1 MDILNVSEYN
11 YLKENLGRHPNEME
25 QHIVNA
31 EWSEHCSYKSSKIHL
46 RKFPTD
52 GDRIVKGPGYD
63 AGVIDVGDGYVIT
76 VHIESHN
83 HPSAVEPHGGAAT
96 GVGGVLRDILSMGTR
111 PIALLNALRFGNI
124 DNDNSFSNKKNQWLL
139 KNVVRGIADYG
150 NCIGVPTVGGEVEF
164 DSSFDNY
171 CLVDIASIGHGKQS
185 KLVKNKAKKGD
196 IIILAGNPTGKDG
209 IHGASFA
216 SSNLD
221 EENRSAVQIPDPFL
235 EKVLLEATIDAI
247 DKKCIKALKDLGGG
261 GLSCCLSETAD
272 SLKKGFEIEL
282 SNVHL
287 KHHDITDTEIMI
299 SESQERMLYVTS
311 IKMKNK
317 LFKILDEHNIK
328 YSVIGK
334 VNNNKNL
341 TIKKNGRLIAKMPA
355 KLVAHAP
362 LLDRPSKKPFYL
374 DDINKSFIEPNVP
387 KDLQNSILSMISDPN
402 LCSKNWIYQQFDYE
416 VGIRTVSKPGF
427 SDSSVLKLDNGRF
440 ITFNLD
446 GNSKHCYIDPYQG
459 TLGCIAE
466 SVRNSICVGADPI
479 GIVDHLQFGNPENEQ
494 IFWTFLESVRAIRD
508 FCTYMG
514 IPVVGGKVS
523 LYNETKIGPI
533 KPSPV
538 IGTLGLIENKNSIIS
553 SILQTGDQIFIIG
566 ITNDEMGGSEYYEH
580 YHKTTGGKVPAI
592 NLKDQKKIFE
602 IIKTLLKTNWVSA
615 VHDCSKGGIVI
626 YLLEMSIQSDLGL
639 IVDINKI
646 PNTCKR
652 LDHVLFSETQ
662 NRFIISTQYPGKIR
676 DFLSGEKIPFA
687 NIGMVTDEKNCILKS
702 NEKTIFNVQISEL
715 IEKYDN
721 SISRILEKNPKQIS

>member
-1 MDILNVSEYN
+1 MEILNVSEYN
-11 YLKENLGRHPNEME
+11 FLKENLGRQPNELE
-25 QHIVNA
+25 QHIINA

-46 RKFPTD
+46 RTFPTS
-52 GDRIVKGPGYD
+52 GNRVIKGPGYD

-124 DNDNSFSNKKNQWLL
+124 DNDNLSSNKKNQWLL

-150 NCIGVPTVGGEVEF
+150 NCMGVPTVGGEVEF
-164 DSSFDNY
+164 DSCFDNY
-171 CLVDIASIGHGKQS
+171 CLVDVASIGHGKIN
-185 KLVKNKAKKGD
+185 KLIKNRAMKGD

-235 EKVLLEATIDAI
+235 EKMLLEATIKAI
-247 DKKCIKALKDLGGG
+247 DRKCIKALKDLGGG

-272 SLKKGFEIEL
+272 SLNKGFEIEI

-287 KHHDITDTEIMI
+287 RHNDITDTEIMI

-311 IKMKNK
+311 NKMKNK
-317 LFKILDEHNIK
+317 LFKIFDEYNIK

-341 TIKKNGRLIAKMPA
+341 TIKKNGKLMAKMPA
-355 KLVAHAP
+355 KLIAHAP
-362 LLDRPSKKPFYL
+362 LLDRPSKKPLYL
-374 DDINKSFIEPNVP
+374 EDINKSFNEPSAP
-387 KDLQNSILSMISDPN
+387 KNLQNAVLSMISNPS
-402 LCSKNWIYQQFDYE
+402 LCSKKWIYQQFDHE

-446 GNSKHCYIDPYQG
+446 GNSKHCFIDPYQG

-466 SVRNSICVGADPI
+466 SVRNSICVGAEPI

-508 FCTYMG
+508 FCTYTK
-514 IPVVGGKVS
+514 IPVLGGKVS
-523 LYNETKIGPI
+523 LYNETKGGPI

-538 IGTLGLIENKNSIIS
+538 IGTIGLIESKS
-553 SILQTGDQIFIIG
+553 SIRSAIIQTGDHIFILG
-566 ITNDEMGGSEYYEH
+566 MTNDELGGSEYYEQ
-580 YHKTTGGKVPAI
+580 YHKTTGGKVPVIDLAS
-592 NLKDQKKIFE
+592 QKKIFE
-602 IIKTLLKTNWVSA
+602 IIKTMLKTNWISA
-615 VHDCSKGGIVI
+615 IHDCSKGGFVI
-626 YLLEMSIQSDLGL
+626 SLLEMSIQSGLGL
-639 IVDINKI
+639 IADINKI

-652 LDHVLFSETQ
+652 ADHILFSETQ
-662 NRFIISTQYPGKIR
+662 NRFILSTKYPDKIKE
-676 DFLSGEKIPFA
+676 FLSGKKIPFA
-687 NIGMVTDEKNCILKS
+687 NIGRVTGEKNCILKS
-702 NEKTIFNVQISEL
+702 NENIFFKVQVSEL
-715 IEKYDN
+715 IKKYDDP
-721 SISRILEKNPKQIS
+721 ILRILEKKHKEN